1 MTTPPPR
8 VGQMQIK
15 VDGTALPVAHMDLLM
30 DVVVEDDLD
39 QPAMCVLRFQDQEYE
54 LLDGRTFALGAA
66 LELRAASPAGRFGP
80 LFVGEVTAIETEQE
94 QSRTS
99 FVVRAY
105 DRSHRLHRGRKTRTF
120 LQQSEAAIV
129 TRIAREAG
137 LTASVE
143 SAPGTHEYVIQDN
156 QTDFAFLRG
165 RAARLGYRLV
175 VEDRALAFRRAEAA
189 PPEAPAQE
197 WGQNLLAVRTR
208 QTAAAQPSEVQVRGW
223 DPATK
228 QAIVGRASRS
238 AQESRPGDGT
248 APSAAAEGAFGGAAT
263 LAITDQPVA
272 DQGEAD
278 RLAQSV
284 LDQVAADYIALEATC
299 LGDPALRAG
308 RRVEVK
314 GAGRRVSGAYLITA
328 TRHELTP
335 EGGYQ
340 TTVYVNGRRPNSLLA
355 LAGESGRPRAVEG
368 VVVGIV
374 TNIND
379 PSKLGRV
386 KLKFPWLDDQQE
398 SAWARIATPGAGK
411 ERGFFA
417 LPEVNDEVLV
427 AFEHGDINRP
437 YVVGGLWN
445 GKDRPPAEV
454 VQANKVNSRVL
465 KTRVG
470 HVIELQDDGGG
481 GNGFIALRTKD
492 GHEIVVSDSDRSVT
506 IVSKG
511 GNKIAISDTG
521 RSISVSSKGKIEL
534 EGPGGKLAITE
545 SGVELTSQSTLK
557 LQANAMLDV
566 KSSAVL
572 NIQGSLVKI
581 N

>member
-1 MTTPPPR
+1 
-8 VGQMQIK
+8 
-15 VDGTALPVAHMDLLM
+15 
-30 DVVVEDDLD
+30 
-39 QPAMCVLRFQDQEYE
+39 
-54 LLDGRTFALGAA
+54 
-66 LELRAASPAGRFGP
+66 
-80 LFVGEVTAIETEQE
+80 
-94 QSRTS
+94 
-99 FVVRAY
+99 
-105 DRSHRLHRGRKTRTF
+105 
-120 LQQSEAAIV
+120 
-129 TRIAREAG
+129 
-137 LTASVE
+137 
-143 SAPGTHEYVIQDN
+143 
-156 QTDFAFLRG
+156 
-165 RAARLGYRLV
+165 
-175 VEDRALAFRRAEAA
+175 
-189 PPEAPAQE
+189 
-197 WGQNLLAVRTR
+197 
-208 QTAAAQPSEVQVRGW
+208 
-223 DPATK
+223 
-228 QAIVGRASRS
+228 
-238 AQESRPGDGT
+238 
-248 APSAAAEGAFGGAAT
+248 
-263 LAITDQPVA
+263 
-272 DQGEAD
+272 
-278 RLAQSV
+278 
-284 LDQVAADYIALEATC
+284 
-299 LGDPALRAG
+299 
-308 RRVEVK
+308 
-314 GAGRRVSGAYLITA
+314 GAYLITA